1 VLAVVLFDQV
11 RATLAAERRP
21 LSHFFAQIDQ
31 TGAELLPEID
41 RVYFQILNFDEH
53 GTSAAPTQITA
64 KARGVRTET
73 KVSQGAIRKDKGQKY
88 WCQERAVGDWPK
100 CALTNKMV
108 GSIRMEWMSPAGC

>member
-1 VLAVVLFDQV
+1 
-11 RATLAAERRP
+11 
-21 LSHFFAQIDQ
+21 
-31 TGAELLPEID
+31 
-41 RVYFQILNFDEH
+41 
-53 GTSAAPTQITA
+53 
-64 KARGVRTET
+64 VRTET